1 MQESLE
7 EVKKKI
13 QKELDAYK
21 ADNSTAKSYFISM
34 KEISMW
40 LKEKEK

>member
-7 EVKKKI
+7 SIKKEI

-21 ADNSTAKSYFISM
+21 ADNSTAKSYFLSM
-34 KEISMW
+34 KEISQW
-40 LKEKEK
+40 LKEEKK